1 VNKSQK
7 AYRDQ
12 MSLQGWSGTGR
23 RMTDEEMIASVKI
36 HAQSIK
42 KEEDFEVLARWVG
55 YDIDSAVEQAI
66 SE

>member
-1 VNKSQK
+1 
-7 AYRDQ
+7 